1 MGVGE
6 KAKGFAGEVVAQRAG
21 GDRPGTVRAA
31 AGAVVAGA
39 ITTVLVFRL
48 LRGAGDD

>member
-1 MGVGE
+1 MSISE
-6 KAKGFAGEVVAQRAG
+6 KAKGFAGGMVAQRVG
-21 GDRPGTVRAA
+21 GDRPGAVRAA
-31 AGAVVAGA
+31 AGAAVAGA